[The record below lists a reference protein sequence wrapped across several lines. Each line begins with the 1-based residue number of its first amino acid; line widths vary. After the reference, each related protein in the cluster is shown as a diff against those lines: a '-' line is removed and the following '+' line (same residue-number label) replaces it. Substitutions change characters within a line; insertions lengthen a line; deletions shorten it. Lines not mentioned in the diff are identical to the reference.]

1 MSTYC
6 TWLRNACPLWKK
18 RNATLRVT
26 FLTNFFFEHI
36 PWQKLS
42 YEILSKNRRKSNKLS
57 PSWSNV
63 GFLFFAVFFQCTQ
76 FLLALGVTIPRQ
88 SAQSGVW
95 ELFSGWGW
103 FGTFNFFF
111 SQDTLSRGLPTT
123 GWSDL
128 GECRNWQ
135 PRQTGFAFASAS
147 QWPLPWAMLASSL
160 MVFRFVALWQNWPQS
175 LCCSPPL
182 GTTLHRS
189 PSPLQHLSGWHSAA
203 FLFSFAS
210 YSMASSHGDCELDDE
225 DTLARFRAEVQFWA
239 LQFQVGKRAFGEGL
253 LTFPNLGLCPVGLI

>member
-1 MSTYC
+1 M
-6 TWLRNACPLWKK
+6 
-18 RNATLRVT
+18 
-26 FLTNFFFEHI
+26 FFFEHI

-63 GFLFFAVFFQCTQ
+63 GFLFFAVFSQCNQ

-88 SAQSGVW
+88 SALSGVW

-103 FGTFNFFF
+103 FETFNFFF

-135 PRQTGFAFASAS
+135 LRLTGFAFASAS

-175 LCCSPPL
+175 LCCPPPL
-182 GTTLHRS
+182 GTTLHLS

-203 FLFSFAS
+203 FFYFRLLHVRWLPPTGTV
-210 YSMASSHGDCELDDE
+210 SSTMKTRWRDLEQRSSSGRRNFRWESEL
-225 DTLARFRAEVQFWA
+225 LAKVCLRFPILVCVQWA
-239 LQFQVGKRAFGEGL
+239 WFRMGWVDSSLNECCWVESSLGFQL
-253 LTFPNLGLCPVGLI
+253 W